1 MNILVF
7 NVGSATL
14 KYALFDTTTWDRIQ
28 SATIDCASSQTEGGS
43 HELAIRTLL
52 QQLKEIRV
60 DAIGHRVVQGGEF
73 FHSVTHVDQESLAK
87 LKTLDPLAPLH
98 NPPARNAILAVVAF
112 LEQAQ
117 SRIPQF
123 MVFDTAYY
131 SDLPE
136 VSFRYA
142 IPEPW
147 YREHGVRRYGAHG
160 TSHQYL
166 VQRASRYLS
175 SRWSQDAS
183 KLRIVSLH
191 LGGGSS
197 ATASRGGLP
206 IDTSMGFTP
215 LEGLVM
221 GTRSGDIDPSVVFH
235 MMRHAS
241 LSADAVEFCLNKE
254 SGLKGLCGDSDMRR
268 ILARVKDG
276 DPSAILAVEIYSRR
290 VQKMIG
296 AYAALLGGIDAIVFG
311 GGIGENNAEIRRR
324 TMEPLRFLG
333 LQLSPAEGPC
343 DFVDGI
349 ADITELPD
357 PAPRILVI
365 RTDEERSIAE
375 QIAPLVGG

>member
-14 KYALFDTTTWDRIQ
+14 KYALFDTNTWDRVQ
-28 SATIDCASSQTEGGS
+28 SDTIDYASSGTEGSGYV
-43 HELAIRTLL
+43 LAIRTLL

-60 DAIGHRVVQGGEF
+60 DAIGHRVVQGGELF
-73 FHSVTHVDQESLAK
+73 RSVTQVDQDALAT

-117 SRIPQF
+117 TRIPQF

-131 SDLPE
+131 SALPE

-142 IPEPW
+142 IPETW
-147 YREHGVRRYGAHG
+147 YREYGVRRYGAHG

-166 VQRASRYLS
+166 VKRAGQYLS
-175 SRWSQDAS
+175 SRWSQDAT

-197 ATASRGGLP
+197 ATASRGGRP
-206 IDTSMGFTP
+206 IETSMGFTP

-235 MMRHAS
+235 MMRQAS
-241 LSADAVEFCLNKE
+241 LNADAVEFCLNKE
-254 SGLKGLCGDSDMRR
+254 SGLKGLCGESDMRR
-268 ILARVKDG
+268 ILGRVKDG
-276 DPSAILAVEIYSRR
+276 DPSALLAVEIYTRR

-296 AYAALLGGIDAIVFG
+296 AYAALLGGIDAVVFG

-324 TMEPLRFLG
+324 SMEPLRFLG
-333 LQLSPAEGPC
+333 LQLSPNEVPC

-349 ADITELPD
+349 ADVTELPD
-357 PAPRILVI
+357 PAPKILVI
-365 RTDEERSIAE
+365 KTDEERSIAE
-375 QIAPLVGG
+375 QIAPLVVG